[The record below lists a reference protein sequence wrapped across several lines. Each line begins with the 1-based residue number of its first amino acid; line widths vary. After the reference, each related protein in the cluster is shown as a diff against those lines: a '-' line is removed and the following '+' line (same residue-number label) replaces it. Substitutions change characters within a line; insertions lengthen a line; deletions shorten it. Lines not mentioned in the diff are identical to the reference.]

1 MLLEYHVLSKLL
13 NEDHAGRRPV
23 DEILEILACVFNS
36 TTTGYSSSTMSHRR
50 RGANH
55 DAWEEVSS
63 SSSDEEEET
72 VVEEKEER
80 LEVPRKAKAEHARA
94 TSTAVPATSQKKKT
108 RSEKNR
114 PLEVSSRAPVSA
126 GRERK
131 SS

>member
-1 MLLEYHVLSKLL
+1 
-13 NEDHAGRRPV
+13 
-23 DEILEILACVFNS
+23 
-36 TTTGYSSSTMSHRR
+36 MSHRR

-80 LEVPRKAKAEHARA
+80 LDTTHKPSEVPRKAKAEHARA

-131 SS
+131 SSSSMS